1 MFNDT
6 YKKKIL
12 YVKVIVNL
20 IEKNKKF
27 LSNWNIITD
36 IKYVSILTVIIFE
49 NFY

>member
-1 MFNDT
+1 MT
-6 YKKKIL
+6 HVKKKIL

-20 IEKNKKF
+20 IEKNKIF

>member
-1 MFNDT
+1 MT
-6 YKKKIL
+6 HVKKKIL

-20 IEKNKKF
+20 IEKNKFF

>member
-6 YKKKIL
+6 CKKKIL

-20 IEKNKKF
+20 IEKDKKI

>member
-1 MFNDT
+1 MT
-6 YKKKIL
+6 HVKKIL

-20 IEKNKKF
+20 IEKNKIF

>member
-20 IEKNKKF
+20 IEKNKIF

>member
-1 MFNDT
+1 MT
-6 YKKKIL
+6 HVKKIL
-12 YVKVIVNL
+12 YIKVIVNL
-20 IEKNKKF
+20 IEKNNNF

>member
-6 YKKKIL
+6 CKKKIL

-20 IEKNKKF
+20 IEKNKNF